1 MPTIVVTPPAPNL
14 RMAFMDAMEDNGVDY
29 DRQTDGYWIYLRES
43 QTDLWEQLVSK
54 FSLKIEDTDPPV
66 FF

>member
-1 MPTIVVTPPAPNL
+1 
-14 RMAFMDAMEDNGVDY
+14 MAFMDAMEDNGVDY